1 MHFICRLKLQ
11 TLNHSMEEGDVEAI
25 AAASHGYVG
34 ADVSA
39 LCQEAAMHALGRHV
53 AARESA
59 RRSQAGQLQGSSGA
73 VPDSRSEHLA
83 GIEGFRSGST
93 GAAEPALQVS
103 WHIKSSSTPVWLTS
117 RHGPAWSVRPSM
129 VPI

>member
-1 MHFICRLKLQ
+1 
-11 TLNHSMEEGDVEAI
+11 
-25 AAASHGYVG
+25 
-34 ADVSA
+34 
-39 LCQEAAMHALGRHV
+39 MHALGRHV

-59 RRSQAGQLQGSSGA
+59 RRSQEGQLQGSSGA
-73 VPDSRSEHLA
+73 VSDSRSEHLA
-83 GIEGFRSGST
+83 GVEGVQSGST

-117 RHGPAWSVRPSM
+117 RHGPAWSVMPSM